1 MKQLSQD
8 LRRSP
13 RVVVDVQA
21 NVRTSDGRKLPAR
34 TRDLSRTGICLV
46 TTDQL
51 KSGDPLNIDLILL
64 FGPTTSSESLP
75 LRARVVW
82 CTSIAKAYQ
91 IGVTFEGL
99 SAKESAFLEMF
110 LRYLNGSILPVG
122 AEMET
127 VEETATP
134 VPLRNSSSSSGSAD
148 EKDNPFPF
156 LTKPGG

>member
-1 MKQLSQD
+1 MIQPSQD

-13 RVVVDVQA
+13 RTVVDVQA
-21 NVRTSDGRKLPAR
+21 NVRTADGRKLPAR
-34 TRDLSRTGICLV
+34 TRDLSRTGICLI

-51 KSGDPLNIDLILL
+51 KPGDPLKVDLILL

-82 CTSIAKAYQ
+82 CTSIAKAFQ

-99 SAKESAFLEMF
+99 TAKESAFLEMF
-110 LRYLNGSILPVG
+110 LRYLNGSILPTG

-127 VEETATP
+127 FEEQSASDSIKSTSP
-134 VPLRNSSSSSGSAD
+134 ISSPD
-148 EKDNPFPF
+148 EKDNPFRS
-156 LTKPGG
+156 

>member
-1 MKQLSQD
+1 MKKRSQE

-34 TRDLSRTGICLV
+34 TRDLSRTGICLI
-46 TTDQL
+46 TTDHL
-51 KSGDPLNIDLILL
+51 KPGDPLKVDLVLL
-64 FGPTTSSESLP
+64 FGSTTSSESLP

-91 IGVTFEGL
+91 IGVTFDGL
-99 SAKESAFLEMF
+99 SAKETAFLEMF
-110 LRYLNGSILPVG
+110 LRYLNGSILPMG

-127 VEETATP
+127 VEETATSVP
-134 VPLRNSSSSSGSAD
+134 VRSPASTTTTTSSSTPD
-148 EKDNPFPF
+148 EKDNPFRS
-156 LTKPGG
+156 